1 MMILLF
7 LGPPLAIV
15 GGLVAISSA
24 YKKVEEKIEEA
35 AETGRRIG
43 AMQGTDAGFTA
54 GVEWRN
60 QEVEGEKEALV
71 EEIQNREEE
80 SRGELLSQAKET
92 FLQAMQR
99 RCAACKA

>member
-24 YKKVEEKIEEA
+24 YKKVEEKVAEA
-35 AETGRRIG
+35 AETGRQIG
-43 AMQGTDAGFTA
+43 AVQGTNAGFTA

-71 EEIQNREEE
+71 REIEQRSEE
-80 SRGELLSQAKET
+80 SKRELLEEAKET